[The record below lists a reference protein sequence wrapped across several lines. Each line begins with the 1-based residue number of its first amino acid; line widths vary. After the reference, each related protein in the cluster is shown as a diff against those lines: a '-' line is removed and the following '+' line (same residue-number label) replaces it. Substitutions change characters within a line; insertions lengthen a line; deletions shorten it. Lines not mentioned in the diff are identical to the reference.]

1 MRWMALVAMGA
12 LISLAAVAV
21 GYPFHAGNGAI
32 NCTVYSGF
40 KLPFTP
46 GNPNADRNIQLYL
59 DTGTSWNNSSY
70 ADISGVV
77 YTLVDGN
84 DRLYQLDPYLT
95 TSLQPGRRLLGFLV
109 PKEAVAKRLI
119 VDPSGNPDGGGLFN
133 VDLGW
138 VLNASDR
145 NVTILYYGVI
155 GSVLD
160 SNRKSITIDIGITN
174 NMTGRLNLSPE
185 NFTLLDQWGWVYRS
199 ADVFERKM
207 LEPNETLRTSLG
219 FKWLSP
225 QSRPAELVYRYSG
238 GDPLVIE
245 IEPVRGNET
254 NLEDEGATEP
264 GTDSGTT
271 CGSCSQ
277 AENSGTVS
285 GKVAEAKARLSG
297 VTAKNQNT
305 DGGSSGSGGGS
316 SSDPFAGF

>member
-1 MRWMALVAMGA
+1 MRWMALVAMGVF
-12 LISLAAVAV
+12 ISLAVVAG

-32 NCTVYSGF
+32 DSTVYSGF

-46 GNPNADRNIQLYL
+46 GNPNADWNIQLYL
-59 DTGTSWNNSSY
+59 DIGTSWNNSSY

-95 TSLQPGRRLLGFLV
+95 KSLQPGRKLLGFLV

-119 VDPSGNPDGGGLFN
+119 VDPSSYPDGGGIFN

-138 VLNASDR
+138 ILNTSDR
-145 NVTILYYGVI
+145 NVSLLYYGVA

-174 NMTGRLNLSPE
+174 NMTGRLSLAPE
-185 NFTLLDQWGWVYRS
+185 NFTLVDQWGWMYRS
-199 ADVFERKM
+199 SDVFKQRT

-225 QSRPAELVYRYSG
+225 QSRPAELVYIYGG

-245 IEPVRGNET
+245 IEPLHDNRTDLNE
-254 NLEDEGATEP
+254 EESAEPEG
-264 GTDSGTT
+264 GTGTS
-271 CGSCSQ
+271 CGSCGQ
-277 AENSGTVS
+277 AKGAGSVT
-285 GKVAEAKARLSG
+285 GKVSEARERLAEVKQ
-297 VTAKNQNT
+297 KNQET
-305 DGGSSGSGGGS
+305 EGGASGSAGS
-316 SSDPFAGF
+316 SSTDAFAGF